1 MTDEHAHGTPQTA
14 GTEHPFGRDYWED
27 RYSAPGLAWSGNPN
41 PVLVTETSSL
51 APGRALDIGS
61 GEGGDAFWLASRGW
75 SVTGVDIAVNALN
88 KARTRAEAADPAAA
102 ASIDWQQHD
111 LTEWSPPRA
120 SFDLVSAQF
129 MHLPEPERS
138 RLFRSLA
145 AAVAPGGTL
154 LIVGHDIAG
163 MDVGEHQGHMV
174 ALMFTAQD
182 VVAAI
187 DGEGLT
193 VEIAESRGRQ
203 GMAPDVTATQVRDI
217 VVRAKAVTAG

>member
-1 MTDEHAHGTPQTA
+1 MTHTHDSAETA

-41 PVLVTETSSL
+41 PVLVTEASSL

-75 SVTGVDIAVNALN
+75 RVTGVDIAVNALT
-88 KARTRAEAADPAAA
+88 KARARAEDADPKIA
-102 ASIDWQQHD
+102 ASIEWQQHD
-111 LTEWSPPRA
+111 LAEWSPPPG

-154 LIVGHDIAG
+154 LVVGHDIAG
-163 MDVGEHQGHMV
+163 MDVGEHRGHMV
-174 ALMFTAQD
+174 VLMFTAED

-193 VEIAESRGRQ
+193 VEIAESRGRV
-203 GMAPDVTATQVRDI
+203 GAAPDGTAAAVRDV
-217 VVRAKAVTAG
+217 VVRAKALTLG